1 MKLILK
7 QFALGL
13 SLAAIFSSCK
23 TLKPMGPES
32 TVAEIPKIVQPV
44 STIDVPVSADIKS
57 YITQAE
63 NSVPTKFADNQQ
75 PCGGLR
81 YAYTFTRTPFTVTGS
96 NNVVNL
102 KFTGSYGIAASY
114 CAKCGSLFGNG
125 PQCLVPVLS
134 AQCGMGAEPPR
145 HMEIAYQSTIS
156 VLPNYHLKSKT
167 ILYPDPKPLDRC
179 NVVFGSI
186 DVTDRLIGYL
196 KAPLNALGVQV
207 DNKIAAFSLKPMF
220 DQLWKNMS
228 EEFKVGDVGFLNI
241 NPQSVCLSSFS
252 LNGSVLNFS
261 VGLTAKPVVT
271 LVSAAQPI
279 SPLPALSNYTPAN
292 GFNIYLDLLENY
304 DHLTSVVNQQVTGQ
318 DIKVAGNEFIVDNV
332 KIYGI
337 GTKIAMMVDFGGST
351 SGTIY
356 LVATP
361 TYDTATHE
369 LSFPDLTFDL
379 QTRAWMLKTAKWMF
393 NGAITDAIKKRAT
406 YNCSKFIADSKK
418 NIESQMSRTFDNGIH
433 SDVTISNLDI
443 MQIYPTAEKL
453 IVRTLSTGQIKVKM
467 TM

>member
-1 MKLILK
+1 MRLTLK
-7 QFALGL
+7 QFAAGFMLT
-13 SLAAIFSSCK
+13 AACYSCK
-23 TLKPMGPES
+23 TLKPVAPES
-32 TVAEIPKIVQPV
+32 AAADIPKIVQPV
-44 STIDVPVSADIKS
+44 STIDVPVSVDMKS
-57 YITQAE
+57 YIVQAE
-63 NSVPTKFADNQQ
+63 NSVPTKFADSQQ

-81 YAYTFTRTPFTVTGS
+81 YSYTFTRTPFTITGS

-102 KFTGSYGIAASY
+102 KFTGGYGISASY
-114 CAKCGSLFGNG
+114 CAKCADLFGNG
-125 PQCLVPVLS
+125 PQCIVPVLS
-134 AQCGMGAEPPR
+134 AQCGMGGEAPR
-145 HMEIAYQSTIS
+145 RMEIAYQSTIS
-156 VLPNYHLKSKT
+156 VLPNYYLKSKT
-167 ILYPDPKPLDRC
+167 ILYPDPKPIDRC
-179 NVVFGSI
+179 NIVFGSI
-186 DVTDRLIGYL
+186 DVTDRLVGYL
-196 KAPLNALGVQV
+196 KAPLNNLGAVV
-207 DNKIAAFSLKPMF
+207 DAKIATFSLKPMF
-220 DQLWKNMS
+220 DQLWKSMS
-228 EEFKVGDVGFLNI
+228 DEFKAGDVGFLNV

-271 LVSAAQPI
+271 LVSNRQPAA
-279 SPLPALSNYTPAN
+279 PLPALSNYTPAN

-304 DHLTSVVNQQVTGQ
+304 DHLNNVVNQQVSGQ
-318 DIKVAGNEFIVDNV
+318 TIKVAGNEFIVDNV

-337 GTKIAMMVDFGGST
+337 GSKIAMMVDFGGTT

-361 TYDTATHE
+361 TYDTATHL

-393 NGAITDAIKKRAT
+393 NGAITEAIKKRAT

-453 IVRTLSTGQIKVKM
+453 IVRTLSTGQIKVQMKM
-467 TM
+467 

>member
-292 GFNIYLDLLENY
+292 GLIF
-304 DHLTSVVNQQVTGQ
+304 TS
-318 DIKVAGNEFIVDNV
+318 ICWRI
-332 KIYGI
+332 
-337 GTKIAMMVDFGGST
+337 
-351 SGTIY
+351 TI
-356 LVATP
+356 T
-361 TYDTATHE
+361 
-369 LSFPDLTFDL
+369 
-379 QTRAWMLKTAKWMF
+379 
-393 NGAITDAIKKRAT
+393 
-406 YNCSKFIADSKK
+406 
-418 NIESQMSRTFDNGIH
+418 
-433 SDVTISNLDI
+433 
-443 MQIYPTAEKL
+443 
-453 IVRTLSTGQIKVKM
+453 
-467 TM
+467 

>member
-1 MKLILK
+1 M
-7 QFALGL
+7 
-13 SLAAIFSSCK
+13 
-23 TLKPMGPES
+23 
-32 TVAEIPKIVQPV
+32 
-44 STIDVPVSADIKS
+44 
-57 YITQAE
+57 
-63 NSVPTKFADNQQ
+63 
-75 PCGGLR
+75 
-81 YAYTFTRTPFTVTGS
+81 
-96 NNVVNL
+96 
-102 KFTGSYGIAASY
+102 
-114 CAKCGSLFGNG
+114 
-125 PQCLVPVLS
+125 
-134 AQCGMGAEPPR
+134 
-145 HMEIAYQSTIS
+145 
-156 VLPNYHLKSKT
+156 
-167 ILYPDPKPLDRC
+167 
-179 NVVFGSI
+179 
-186 DVTDRLIGYL
+186 
-196 KAPLNALGVQV
+196 
-207 DNKIAAFSLKPMF
+207 
-220 DQLWKNMS
+220 
-228 EEFKVGDVGFLNI
+228 
-241 NPQSVCLSSFS
+241 
-252 LNGSVLNFS
+252 
-261 VGLTAKPVVT
+261 
-271 LVSAAQPI
+271 
-279 SPLPALSNYTPAN
+279 
-292 GFNIYLDLLENY
+292 
-304 DHLTSVVNQQVTGQ
+304 TGQ

>member
-1 MKLILK
+1 ML
-7 QFALGL
+7 
-13 SLAAIFSSCK
+13 LAAMIISSCK
-23 TLKPMGPES
+23 TLKPAAPGSMA
-32 TVAEIPKIVQPV
+32 VDIPKIVQPV
-44 STIDVPVSADIKS
+44 STIDVPVSADLKS

-63 NSVPTKFADNQQ
+63 NSVPTKFSDNQQ
-75 PCGGLR
+75 PCNGLR
-81 YAYTFTRTPFTVTGS
+81 YAYTFTRTPFAITGN

-102 KFTGSYGIAASY
+102 KFTGRYGISASY
-114 CAKCGSLFGNG
+114 CAKCADLFGNG

-134 AQCGMGAEPPR
+134 AQCGMDGEPPR
-145 HMEIAYQSTIS
+145 RMEIAYQSTIN

-167 ILYPDPKPLDRC
+167 ILYPDPKPIDRC
-179 NVVFGSI
+179 NIIFGNI
-186 DVTDRLIGYL
+186 DVTDRLIGYI
-196 KAPLNALGVQV
+196 KGPLNNLGAQV
-207 DNKIAAFSLKPMF
+207 DTKIAAFSLKPMF

-228 EEFKVGDVGFLNI
+228 EEYKAGDVGFLNI
-241 NPQSVCLSSFS
+241 NPQSVCVSNFS
-252 LNGSVLNFS
+252 LTGTVLNFS
-261 VGLTAKPVVT
+261 VGLTAKPIVT
-271 LVSAAQPI
+271 LVSAPQPAK
-279 SPLPALSNYTPAN
+279 PLPALTSYTPAN

-304 DHLTSVVNQQVTGQ
+304 DHLSSTINQQVTGQ
-318 DIKVAGNEFIVDNV
+318 TIKVAGNEFIVDNV

-337 GTKIAMMVDFGGST
+337 GTKIAMMVDFGGTT

-361 TYDTATHE
+361 TYNTVTHE

-418 NIESQMSRTFDNGIH
+418 NIETQMSRTFDNGIH
-433 SDVTISNLDI
+433 SDVSISNLDI

-453 IVRTLSTGQIKVKM
+453 IVRTLSTGQIKVSMKM
-467 TM
+467 